1 MRTALFS
8 ELSET
13 DTCIKVTILI
23 FTDFAGK
30 LSDFLSKSTMCNPG
44 EDPSFVGNVES
55 SEKEKPV
62 GHWEFFFFSL
72 SSSCLW
78 I

>member
-30 LSDFLSKSTMCNPG
+30 LSDFLSKSAMCNPG
-44 EDPSFVGNVES
+44 EETLVLWGMLSLVQRKSQLVTGSFS
-55 SEKEKPV
+55 
-62 GHWEFFFFSL
+62 FSP
-72 SSSCLW
+72 
-78 I
+78 